1 MAHSGGEEHE
11 VSDTMKQEL
20 KSRAIAEWNR
30 RCIKMI
36 DWAEESGLNLLDQ
49 GKDTESL
56 VGIDLAIELFRSR
69 EDVAALQRANEA
81 LVSLHF
87 ICPFTGLKFAFHRQ
101 DQVDML
107 QKHYEFFAAKDD
119 ALIRQNKALVG
130 ALKEYRSL
138 HDGCLIIPENGY
150 DRRCRECKDADAA
163 LAGQDAASE
172 KGEPR

>member
-1 MAHSGGEEHE
+1 
-11 VSDTMKQEL
+11 MKQEEL
-20 KSRAIAEWNR
+20 VKAIDHRTLAERTATNICSACKHSTDDGPTPGK
-30 RCIKMI
+30 RCEGCYK
-36 DWAEESGLNLLDQ
+36 
-49 GKDTESL
+49 
-56 VGIDLAIELFRSR
+56 VGFMSF
-69 EDVAALQRANEA
+69 EDRDVQEA

-150 DRRCRECKDADAA
+150 DRRCSECKDADAA